1 MGRTKK
7 RSAGRKPVWQTRR
20 GGRQPGARGP
30 EAKDGFSELERA
42 YLKVHR
48 NAKGLTNQE
57 IAERAVEAVL
67 GGKRGADPDR
77 LEAIAS
83 LVLPDQSV
91 ADLYLDFSPW
101 LGRTTGGGSS
111 GERIVGQ
118 EGPDGQDPPAS
129 TMPPKAADN
138 PQPPVLDPRHVVG
151 FDGLMFSGKVR
162 DPSSLIHFFQQLV
175 RSCSDNYEFHLP
187 TPSGPR
193 HFVLSRSRETYL
205 PGIKRPRKGY
215 QTVYNIGLVLD
226 HLPVPQII
234 LVARLYVGSTR
245 SKCPSHRWVQGSHRS
260 WACLEHQAGGTCPPH
275 HYEHHP
281 RRCGQCGFSDRDF
294 WKCPACAKP
303 NGQGCPECDRR
314 TRDKPDL
321 FIEITGKGC
330 QHQVHVP
337 LVQHLFSRFVDPATV
352 VRQACDIALDVEL
365 PWASTLPVQDKDLMT
380 GNQRPFTSSRTV
392 RNNDGEAP
400 PGLYLGD
407 RFRAYGK
414 HEEVRNRQDEGM
426 DLAATLPGHMA
437 DWEHSSRLEFTFGG
451 KYKSQPGQA
460 GDLSTL
466 PKDWNTC
473 ILADLSRLQPGTIE
487 HALAWEAK
495 LFGFTYHKASRKRIQ
510 AAFKKFENPKLGKRN
525 PGSPYE
531 LMDAID
537 TWDHRQGKARYAEDI
552 AQVLADATMDTLRR
566 IRNEFDMGQAV
577 EAALP
582 RLEREIRDALTAPST
597 RLLETGMTTTSAP
610 GVVAWEEK
618 AKLKN
623 DSREYDE
630 CIPERS
636 PRQLR
641 FDEVVPIPDN
651 DGKLA
656 EGGGH
661 HHQAQREPDRF
672 RPLASRL
679 PGGGL
684 LRLKSCTYDTIFRAR
699 PPP

>member
-57 IAERAVEAVL
+57 IADTVGLSKRAVEAVL

-77 LEAIAS
+77 LEAFAS

-118 EGPDGQDPPAS
+118 DPQA
-129 TMPPKAADN
+129 
-138 PQPPVLDPRHVVG
+138 LW
-151 FDGLMFSGKVR
+151 
-162 DPSSLIHFFQQLV
+162 
-175 RSCSDNYEFHLP
+175 
-187 TPSGPR
+187 
-193 HFVLSRSRETYL
+193 
-205 PGIKRPRKGY
+205 PG
-215 QTVYNIGLVLD
+215 
-226 HLPVPQII
+226 
-234 LVARLYVGSTR
+234 
-245 SKCPSHRWVQGSHRS
+245 
-260 WACLEHQAGGTCPPH
+260 
-275 HYEHHP
+275 
-281 RRCGQCGFSDRDF
+281 
-294 WKCPACAKP
+294 
-303 NGQGCPECDRR
+303 
-314 TRDKPDL
+314 
-321 FIEITGKGC
+321 
-330 QHQVHVP
+330 
-337 LVQHLFSRFVDPATV
+337 
-352 VRQACDIALDVEL
+352 
-365 PWASTLPVQDKDLMT
+365 
-380 GNQRPFTSSRTV
+380 
-392 RNNDGEAP
+392 RN
-400 PGLYLGD
+400 
-407 RFRAYGK
+407 
-414 HEEVRNRQDEGM
+414 
-426 DLAATLPGHMA
+426 
-437 DWEHSSRLEFTFGG
+437 
-451 KYKSQPGQA
+451 
-460 GDLSTL
+460 
-466 PKDWNTC
+466 
-473 ILADLSRLQPGTIE
+473 
-487 HALAWEAK
+487 
-495 LFGFTYHKASRKRIQ
+495 
-510 AAFKKFENPKLGKRN
+510 
-525 PGSPYE
+525 
-531 LMDAID
+531 
-537 TWDHRQGKARYAEDI
+537 
-552 AQVLADATMDTLRR
+552 
-566 IRNEFDMGQAV
+566 
-577 EAALP
+577 
-582 RLEREIRDALTAPST
+582 RDALTAPST

>member
-57 IAERAVEAVL
+57 IADTVGLSKRAVEAVL

-91 ADLYLDFSPW
+91 ADLYLDFSSW

-111 GERIVGQ
+111 GERI
-118 EGPDGQDPPAS
+118 DGQDP
-129 TMPPKAADN
+129 
-138 PQPPVLDPRHVVG
+138 
-151 FDGLMFSGKVR
+151 
-162 DPSSLIHFFQQLV
+162 
-175 RSCSDNYEFHLP
+175 
-187 TPSGPR
+187 
-193 HFVLSRSRETYL
+193 
-205 PGIKRPRKGY
+205 
-215 QTVYNIGLVLD
+215 
-226 HLPVPQII
+226 
-234 LVARLYVGSTR
+234 
-245 SKCPSHRWVQGSHRS
+245 
-260 WACLEHQAGGTCPPH
+260 
-275 HYEHHP
+275 
-281 RRCGQCGFSDRDF
+281 
-294 WKCPACAKP
+294 
-303 NGQGCPECDRR
+303 
-314 TRDKPDL
+314 
-321 FIEITGKGC
+321 
-330 QHQVHVP
+330 
-337 LVQHLFSRFVDPATV
+337 
-352 VRQACDIALDVEL
+352 
-365 PWASTLPVQDKDLMT
+365 
-380 GNQRPFTSSRTV
+380 
-392 RNNDGEAP
+392 
-400 PGLYLGD
+400 
-407 RFRAYGK
+407 
-414 HEEVRNRQDEGM
+414 
-426 DLAATLPGHMA
+426 
-437 DWEHSSRLEFTFGG
+437 
-451 KYKSQPGQA
+451 
-460 GDLSTL
+460 
-466 PKDWNTC
+466 
-473 ILADLSRLQPGTIE
+473 
-487 HALAWEAK
+487 
-495 LFGFTYHKASRKRIQ
+495 
-510 AAFKKFENPKLGKRN
+510 
-525 PGSPYE
+525 
-531 LMDAID
+531 
-537 TWDHRQGKARYAEDI
+537 
-552 AQVLADATMDTLRR
+552 
-566 IRNEFDMGQAV
+566 
-577 EAALP
+577 
-582 RLEREIRDALTAPST
+582 
-597 RLLETGMTTTSAP
+597 P

-661 HHQAQREPDRF
+661 HQAQREPDRF